1 MKYSTERYKAI
12 VKQLADKDSG
22 SFINNSELD
31 YVAIVIEEFLNRANG
46 PVFMVTDCLNPL
58 LYGRKD
64 IQSAFE
70 KFLQKQQN
78 HLQIIAQFNKKDSK
92 SLSLGGD
99 NNFLVSLRKYGAI
112 SMYHTDKRWKYIPSF
127 MVTTTCTE
135 KYAVWYQ
142 IDIKDHL
149 NTATFNAGD
158 MGKKLFDSFLEK
170 IPSGM
175 LKKIMIRVISHE
187 DGNILI

>member
-1 MKYSTERYKAI
+1 MNYSTERYKAV
-12 VKQLADKDSG
+12 VKQLADENSK

-31 YVAIVIEEFLNRANG
+31 HVAIVIEEFLNRANG

-99 NNFLVSLRKYGAI
+99 NDFLISLKKCSGI
-112 SMYHTDKRWKYIPSF
+112 SMYHTDKQWRYIPSF

-158 MGKKLFDSFLEK
+158 KGRELFESCFEK
-170 IPSGM
+170 ITSGV

-187 DGNILI
+187 NGDILI